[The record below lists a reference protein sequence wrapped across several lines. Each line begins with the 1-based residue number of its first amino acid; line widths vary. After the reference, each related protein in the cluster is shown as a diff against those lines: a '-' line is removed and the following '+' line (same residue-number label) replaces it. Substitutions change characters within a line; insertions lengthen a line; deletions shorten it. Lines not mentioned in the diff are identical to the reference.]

1 MPRTR
6 PDPNENPNPSPAI
19 EDQAAQPPPD
29 AVPYMDRTRRLYASQ
44 RPYEWLV
51 HDRETAPPPWTPIEG
66 SLEGKR
72 VALISS
78 GGVYHVEQE
87 PFHFRNDVSHREIP
101 IDTPATD
108 LRVAH
113 FGYDTSDAKRDPAC
127 VLPLRA
133 LSDLAAA
140 GEIGSVVDRALSFMG
155 GIYSQRLVREE
166 VAPRFR
172 DFVLGER
179 ADLVLLVP
187 V

>member
-1 MPRTR
+1 M
-6 PDPNENPNPSPAI
+6 I
-19 EDQAAQPPPD
+19 ETKESIETKAPPHD
-29 AVPYMDRTRRLYASQ
+29 SVRYIERTRRLYASQ
-44 RPYEWLV
+44 PPYRWVV
-51 HDRETAPPPWTPIEG
+51 HDRENEPPPWTPIEG
-66 SLEGKR
+66 PLAAKR

-78 GGVYHVEQE
+78 GGVHHAEQE
-87 PFHFRNDVSHREIP
+87 PFHFRDDTSHREIP
-101 IDTPATD
+101 LDTDPAK

-133 LSDLAAA
+133 LRELSDG
-140 GEIGSVVDRALSFMG
+140 GEIRGVVDPALSFMG

-166 VAPRFR
+166 LAPRLR
-172 DFVLGER
+172 DFVLREQ

>member
-1 MPRTR
+1 MIARNESPRDSVR
-6 PDPNENPNPSPAI
+6 YI
-19 EDQAAQPPPD
+19 
-29 AVPYMDRTRRLYASQ
+29 DRTRDLYASQ
-44 RPYEWLV
+44 TPYRWV
-51 HDRETAPPPWTPIEG
+51 SHDRDSDPPPWTPIEG
-66 SLEGKR
+66 PLARKR

-78 GGVYHVEQE
+78 GGVHLASQQ
-87 PFHFRNDVSHREIP
+87 PFHFRNDTSQREIP
-101 IDTPATD
+101 LDSDPGD

-113 FGYDTSDAKRDPAC
+113 FGYDIRDAKRDAAC

-133 LSDLAAA
+133 LRELSAA
-140 GEIGSVVDRALSFMG
+140 GEIGDAIDPALSFMG

-172 DFVLGER
+172 DFVLHEQ